1 MSKPV
6 FAPLK
11 ARHSAI
17 PAFAGALAAAAYLL
31 GAVVFSVASK
41 GDFPSFSVASADSS
55 DHHLSVRVS
64 RIRNFDSL
72 ENDGADV
79 QATSLEAPIDIAA
92 SNMSPV
98 VIAPADPQ
106 LSVIARPQIVLVID
120 DVGLD
125 VAAAERVVAL
135 PIPLTVAILPYA
147 EASAE
152 LAALAR
158 LNGHDVLL
166 HMPME
171 PVGLADPGPNAL
183 RIGLSDVD
191 LQTRLRWGM
200 ARVPGAIGLNNH
212 MGSRFTADPRA
223 LRVALSAVS
232 HTNPLFLDSLT
243 TGESRGRAVAAGLG
257 LRALERDIFLDH
269 DRSAEAIEAR
279 LAEAAELARQ
289 DGFAVVIGHPHTLTL
304 DTLTAWLESPAA
316 QGIDFVTAGT
326 LADQLF
332 LAEPGLQASVAEGIN
347 RGAE

>member
-1 MSKPV
+1 MSKRV
-6 FAPLK
+6 FAPIK

-41 GDFPSFSVASADSS
+41 SDFPSFAVAVADSP
-55 DHHLSVRVS
+55 DHHQSVRVS
-64 RIRNFDSL
+64 RIRNFDSA
-72 ENDGADV
+72 EVGAIT
-79 QATSLEAPIDIAA
+79 AETASLEAPLDVAA

-98 VIAPADPQ
+98 VITAAAPEPT
-106 LSVIARPQIVLVID
+106 LVSRPQIVLVID

-125 VAAAERVVAL
+125 VAAAERVMAL
-135 PIPLTVAILPYA
+135 PVALTVAILPYA
-147 EASAE
+147 DASIE

-183 RIGLSDVD
+183 RLGLSDAD
-191 LQTRLRWGM
+191 LQARLRWAM
-200 ARVPGAIGLNNH
+200 SRVPGAIGLNNH

-243 TGESRGRAVAAGLG
+243 TGESRGRAVASGLG
-257 LRALERDIFLDH
+257 LRTLERDIFLDH
-269 DRSAEAIEAR
+269 EPSAAAIEAR
-279 LAEAAELARQ
+279 LADAAELARQ
-289 DGFAVVIGHPHTLTL
+289 DGFAVVIGHPHALTL

-316 QGIDFVTAGT
+316 RGIDFVTAGA

-332 LAEPGLQASVAEGIN
+332 VAEPGLQASVLEGIN
-347 RGAE
+347 RGTE

>member
-6 FAPLK
+6 VAPLK

-31 GAVVFSVASK
+31 GGVVFSVASK
-41 GDFPSFSVASADSS
+41 GDFPSFSVAIADSP
-55 DHHLSVRVS
+55 DHHQSVRVS
-64 RIRNFDSL
+64 RIRDFDSA
-72 ENDGADV
+72 ESEEVEART
-79 QATSLEAPIDIAA
+79 ASLETPIDIAA

-98 VIAPADPQ
+98 VLAGAAPQPA
-106 LSVIARPQIVLVID
+106 LVSRPQIVLVID

-125 VAAAERVVAL
+125 VAAAERVMAL
-135 PIPLTVAILPYA
+135 PVPLTVAILPYA
-147 EASAE
+147 ESSTE

-183 RIGLSDVD
+183 RIGLSDAD
-191 LQTRLRWGM
+191 LQARLRWAM
-200 ARVPGAIGLNNH
+200 SRVPGAIGLNNH

-269 DRSAEAIEAR
+269 EPNAAAIEAR
-279 LAEAAELARQ
+279 LAEAAELARE

-304 DTLTAWLESPAA
+304 DTLTAWLESPASR
-316 QGIDFVTAGT
+316 GIDFVTAST

-332 LAEPGLQASVAEGIN
+332 VAEPGLQASVVEGIN